1 MADQVLDELREVDEY
16 SWKWQGRQTM
26 DFGGKIW
33 DVDLLV
39 QGNQQ
44 NEITERQKEAFHCF
58 MEKWAELQEL
68 LVTALLEYYNEE
80 ERFSYGP
87 EDEEEAGEWWPEI
100 ETKEALL
107 KAVTL
112 ESVIVAEDFMMD
124 KGRCIYLLFSR
135 IWGGEDLEDNGI
147 GVCFINETIDE
158 IAYKDIAF

>member
-1 MADQVLDELREVDEY
+1 MEDKVFDELREVDEY
-16 SWKWQGRQTM
+16 SWKWQGKQKI
-26 DFGGKIW
+26 DFGGKIC

-44 NEITERQKEAFHCF
+44 NEITERQKEAFRCF

-68 LVTALLEYYNEE
+68 LVTALIEYYNEE

-87 EDEEEAGEWWPEI
+87 EDEEEAEEWWPEI
-100 ETKEALL
+100 ETKDALL

-124 KGRCIYLLFSR
+124 KVSAVFKNLGRRGFGGQWNRCLL
-135 IWGGEDLEDNGI
+135 
-147 GVCFINETIDE
+147 
-158 IAYKDIAF
+158 YKRND